1 MSSGGGS
8 QRVRAINWPMRLLP
22 IRFRRS
28 SGALRMSDKLAIS
41 VVELEALGHKEC
53 QMEPG
58 LELDKSKDAKDLLI
72 NIVSLP
78 RDIQLHEMVIA

>member
-1 MSSGGGS
+1 
-8 QRVRAINWPMRLLP
+8 
-22 IRFRRS
+22 
-28 SGALRMSDKLAIS
+28 MSDKLAIS